1 MLTELFPVFGLRV
14 TTPRLELRLA
24 TEDELPALAAVA
36 AEGVHEPGYM
46 PFLTPWTDFPPPQ
59 RARNVVQWYWRQLS
73 GMKPGTWGLPL
84 TVFIDGAPV
93 GLQEIAAEDFAVTR
107 EVSTGS
113 WLGLRHHG
121 QGIGTE
127 MRAAILHLAFAGL
140 GAREALSQAFDD
152 NAASLAVSRKLGYE
166 HDGLKRRSVNGVLR
180 TDVRLRITREVW
192 EKRRTVPVEVHGLG
206 PCLPDL
212 GLSE

>member
-24 TEDELPALAAVA
+24 TEDELPTFAAVA
-36 AEGVHEPGYM
+36 AEGVHDSAYM
-46 PFLTPWTDFPPPQ
+46 PFLTPWTACPPAQ
-59 RARNVVQWYWRQLS
+59 RGRNVVQWYWRQLS
-73 GMKPGTWGLPL
+73 GMKPGDWGLPL

-127 MRAAILHLAFAGL
+127 MRAAVLHLAFAGL
-140 GAREALSQAFDD
+140 GAVEAVSQAFDD
-152 NAASLAVSRKLGYE
+152 NGASLAVSEKIGYE
-166 HDGLKRRSVNGVLR
+166 HDGIKRRAVDGVLR
-180 TDVRLRITREVW
+180 TDIRLRITRDVW
-192 EKRRTVPVEVHGLG
+192 EKRRTVPVEVHGLES
-206 PCLPDL
+206 CLPDL
-212 GLSE
+212 GVSE